1 MTAPILRPVFFAR
14 VRASGLLGT
23 SLSQTEV
30 DGLGGILDA
39 WEQQGWPADIRFVA
53 YTMATAWHECRLDLG
68 ISEVGRGRGK
78 AYGGAQPNGQTYY
91 GRGASQLTWLANY
104 QKFSRLLGVDLVKDP
119 DLALVPT
126 TSAAILII
134 GCRDG
139 LFRAGRT
146 LARYFNDRKDD
157 PVGARDI
164 VNGDTVKNGARIA
177 AYHRVFLACLEAALL
192 PAGSP
197 VPVGPVTTTPLPPP
211 AITAKPGF
219 GARLVGL
226 LMKPWL
232 G

>member
-14 VRASGLLGT
+14 VRASGLLGP

-30 DGLGGILDA
+30 EGLDGILDA
-39 WEQQGWPADIRFVA
+39 WEQQGWPADLRHVA
-53 YTMATAWHECRLDLG
+53 YTLATAWHECRLDLSIREG
-68 ISEVGRGRGK
+68 GRGHGK
-78 AYGGAQPNGQTYY
+78 EYGVAKSNGQTYY
-91 GRGASQLTWLANY
+91 GRGASQLTWQANY
-104 QKFSRLLGVDLVKDP
+104 QKFSRLLGVDLVKNP

-134 GCRDG
+134 GSRDG
-139 LFRAGRT
+139 LFRAGQT
-146 LARYFNDRKDD
+146 LARYFNERVDD
-157 PVGARDI
+157 ARGARDI
-164 VNGDTVKNGARIA
+164 INGDVSKNGGLIA
-177 AYHRVFLACLEAALL
+177 GYHRTFLACLEAALL

-197 VPVGPVTTTPLPPP
+197 MPVGPVTTTPLSPP
-211 AITAKPGF
+211 AITTKPGL